1 MTLVQRD
8 KQRRDNART
17 VIEARKKRRKALV
30 ESLLS
35 K

>member
-8 KQRRDNART
+8 KQRRVKARK
-17 VIEARKKRRKALV
+17 VIEARKKRRKVLV
-30 ESLLS
+30 ESLL